1 MPFDKDFL
9 QKCIN
14 DFNFEED
21 YAIKCME
28 ANRHNHITAT
38 YHLLNK
44 KSQRNQYMRDTYG
57 NQKKNDIDI
66 KRERLAS
73 QGHTIDVDKT
83 KKILE
88 DD

>member
-1 MPFDKDFL
+1 
-9 QKCIN
+9 
-14 DFNFEED
+14 
-21 YAIKCME
+21 ME

-44 KSQRNQYMRDTYG
+44 KSQRNKYSRHTYAKK
-57 NQKKNDIDI
+57 NKNDIDI

>member
-1 MPFDKDFL
+1 
-9 QKCIN
+9 
-14 DFNFEED
+14 
-21 YAIKCME
+21 ME

-44 KSQRNQYMRDTYG
+44 KSQRNKYMRDTYG

>member
-1 MPFDKDFL
+1 
-9 QKCIN
+9 
-14 DFNFEED
+14 
-21 YAIKCME
+21 
-28 ANRHNHITAT
+28 
-38 YHLLNK
+38 
-44 KSQRNQYMRDTYG
+44 MRDTYG